1 MTNASRGMFYLHHS
15 AIRNL
20 SIFPQC
26 LPVKIC
32 PLFTCKGKECSEAE
46 ADECPLGKHYKL
58 ATDIHP
64 NAIKM
69 IGKHF
74 KEKNVG
80 WFNEYHLKKVP
91 SLNDEL
97 KALCGNARG
106 PRAASAAAQGTS
118 S

>member
-1 MTNASRGMFYLHHS
+1 M
-15 AIRNL
+15 
-20 SIFPQC
+20 
-26 LPVKIC
+26 
-32 PLFTCKGKECSEAE
+32 

-64 NAIKM
+64 DAIKM

-80 WFNEYHLKKVP
+80 WFNEYHFKQVH
-91 SLNDEL
+91 SLSNEL
-97 KALCGNARG
+97 KALCGNSRG

-118 S
+118 Y